1 MDIWEYFKSLFKKE
15 QESAPGRPYLRE
27 AMTRSAADHAD
38 LAHWKRTRARER
50 MLTAIHE
57 AYADYLIAPD
67 QQTQAIDF
75 LNTPSSKGFVWHFS
89 DTHDNAQDFRHLFD
103 YLRERVLA
111 LGYVA
116 QMSDVRTYQRTHWVE
131 TVERHYLKPRPQFAT
146 DENGQM
152 KAIQR
157 FGNISVELLLRNER
171 IANLKLRVNSYH
183 DHKFESAER
192 FPDLMRHLLRLDEGS

>member
-1 MDIWEYFKSLFKKE
+1 MDIWNYLKGLFDRE
-15 QESAPGRPYLRE
+15 RDSSPGRPYVRE
-27 AMTRSAADHAD
+27 AMTRSEDDRAD
-38 LAHWKRTRARER
+38 LVHWKRTRARER
-50 MLTAIHE
+50 MLTTIHE

-67 QQTQAIDF
+67 EQTRAIDF

-89 DTHDNAQDFRHLFD
+89 DTHDNEQDFQHLFD

-111 LGYVA
+111 LGYIA

-131 TVERHYLKPRPQFAT
+131 TVQRHYLKPRVQFVGEGSE
-146 DENGQM
+146 DM

-183 DHKFESAER
+183 DHKFEAAER
-192 FPDLMRHLLRLDEGS
+192 FPDLMRHLLRLEVD